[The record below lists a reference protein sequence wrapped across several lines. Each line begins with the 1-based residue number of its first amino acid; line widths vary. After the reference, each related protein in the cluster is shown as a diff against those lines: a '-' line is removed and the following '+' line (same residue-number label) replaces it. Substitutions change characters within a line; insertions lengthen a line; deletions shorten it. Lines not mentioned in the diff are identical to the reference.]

1 MQVIYLKL
9 FPCFIQVKKHR
20 ALSVNKIFYSC
31 KNHLIT
37 RRCLSLDITAARETA
52 GGTLISMLCAITRDL
67 QLPCSKSKM
76 VIVSADLQTS
86 RGHLKLLQINH
97 FKLKK
102 ISLLKMSWRATLA
115 LSSLIWQDKHP
126 SNAKT
131 PTKLSIVI
139 KAEGPSLEQE
149 N

>member
-1 MQVIYLKL
+1 MKIIYLKH
-9 FPCFIQVKKHR
+9 FPCFIQGIKHR

-31 KNHLIT
+31 KNHLIA
-37 RRCLSLDITAARETA
+37 RRSLSLDITAAQETV

-115 LSSLIWQDKHP
+115 LSSLIWPDKHP

-131 PTKLSIVI
+131 PMKLSIAI
-139 KAEGPSLEQE
+139 KAEGPSLEPE